1 MNTKTALVTGATS
14 GIGQAIARLLSKN
27 NCRLVLCGRRQERL
41 DELTRELSAHTE
53 CHTLNFDVRDREA
66 VFAAINSLPQSFSQV
81 DVLVNNAG
89 NAHGRGSIA
98 EGDLDDWDMM
108 IDGNVKG
115 LLYVT
120 KAILGQMI
128 DRKKGFI
135 LNIGSIAGINT
146 YPDGNVYCAS
156 KSAVATLS
164 EAMRIDLFRHGIRVS
179 EIKPGLVE
187 TEFSEVRFK
196 GDKDTASRVYQGYAP
211 LQAEDVADLALFMLT
226 RPPHVNVADVLILPA
241 DQASSTLVNRHD
253 N

>member
-1 MNTKTALVTGATS
+1 MDTKTALITGATS
-14 GIGQAIARLLSKN
+14 GIGQAIARSLAKN
-27 NCRLVLCGRRQERL
+27 NFRLILCGRRQERL
-41 DELTRELSAHTE
+41 DQLSDELSSHTD
-53 CHTLNFDVRDREA
+53 CHTLNFDIRDREA
-66 VFAAINSLPQSFSQV
+66 VFTAIDSIPQNFSQV

-98 EGDLDDWDMM
+98 EGSLDDWDTM

-120 KAILGQMI
+120 KAIVDQMI
-128 DRKKGFI
+128 SRKDGFI

-164 EAMRIDLFRHGIRVS
+164 EAMRIDLFHHGIRVS

-196 GDKDTASRVYQGYAP
+196 GDKETASRVYQGYAP
-211 LQAEDVADLALFMLT
+211 LQAEDIADLALFMLT
-226 RPPHVNVADVLILPA
+226 RPAHVNVADVLILPA
-241 DQASSTLVNRHD
+241 DQASSTLVNRR
-253 N
+253 